1 MARIPYKRLEELLS
15 EMREHISDQDEDL
28 KMLYSDLHY
37 LTDFIQWKGLSDEYQ
52 YFKEN
57 AHMECPENVPFGS
70 YVL

>member
-37 LTDFIQWKGLSDEYQ
+37 LTDESGNWK
-52 YFKEN
+52 N
-57 AHMECPENVPFGS
+57 
-70 YVL
+70 